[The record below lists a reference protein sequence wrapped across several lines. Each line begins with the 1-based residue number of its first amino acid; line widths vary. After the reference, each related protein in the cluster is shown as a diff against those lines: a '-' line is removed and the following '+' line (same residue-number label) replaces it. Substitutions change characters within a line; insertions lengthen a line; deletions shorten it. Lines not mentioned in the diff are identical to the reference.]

1 MTNARKKG
9 FTIIELMI
17 VLAIVAILVAL
28 ALPSFQD
35 VIRKSRRSDAMN
47 AILGIHLAQERWR
60 VNNILY
66 ASIDDLGLDGTV
78 DDDTMESPDD
88 HYDLTITDDA
98 ATSYTILATAKGD
111 QMKDSCGNF
120 TLAFDAGLITKTT
133 SKSDPDLCWKK

>member
-66 ASIDDLGLDGTV
+66 ASIDDLGLEGDIA
-78 DDDTMESPDD
+78 DTMTSPDE
-88 HYDLTITDDA
+88 HYNLTIPANA
-98 ATSYTILATAKGD
+98 ATSYTILATALGD
-111 QMKDSCGNF
+111 QVNDSCGNF
-120 TLAFDAGLITKTT
+120 TLTFTAGDIDKTAT
-133 SKSDPDLCWKK
+133 GDDDLCWKK